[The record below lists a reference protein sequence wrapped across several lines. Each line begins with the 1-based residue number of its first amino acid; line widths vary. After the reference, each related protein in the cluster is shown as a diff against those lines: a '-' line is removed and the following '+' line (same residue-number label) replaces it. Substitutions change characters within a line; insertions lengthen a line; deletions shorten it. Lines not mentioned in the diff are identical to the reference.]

1 VAPDPIALR
10 DDLSHVAE
18 LLAAA
23 PDGAALDYAAQF
35 LGGVASSARD
45 EALGRAAA
53 DLRSSRT
60 SGSGVQA
67 AIQTLAQLIEAR
79 IARAGVV

>member
-1 VAPDPIALR
+1 M
-10 DDLSHVAE
+10 AE

-35 LGGVASSARD
+35 LGGIAASARD

-53 DLRSSRT
+53 DLRKSRS
-60 SGSGVQA
+60 SGSGVKT
-67 AIQTLAQLIEAR
+67 AIGSLAHLIAAR
-79 IARAGVV
+79 IARADVV